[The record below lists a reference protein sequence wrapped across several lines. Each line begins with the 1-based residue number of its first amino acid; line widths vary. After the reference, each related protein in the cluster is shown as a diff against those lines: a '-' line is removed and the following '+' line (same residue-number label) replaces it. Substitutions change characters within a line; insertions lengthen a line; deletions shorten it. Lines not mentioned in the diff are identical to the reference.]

1 MSAHPSPPLQL
12 FYKNGQPF
20 PAHRPV
26 GLRVHISHV
35 ELAVDIPVTQEV
47 LQEPNSN
54 VMKVAFTVRKAGRY
68 EITVKLGG
76 LNVAYS
82 PYYKIFQPGM
92 VVPSKTKIVCHFSTL
107 VLTCEQPHTLQI
119 VPRDEYDN
127 PTNNSMS
134 LRDEHNYSL
143 AIHEVS
149 AAVSSLARTVRL
161 SWDPHSH
168 LFSLTSEP
176 SWLYLVAPVPLG
188 SVRHRLMEPEGS
200 SL

>member
-1 MSAHPSPPLQL
+1 MGSALSLLMGASLLPLQL

-35 ELAVDIPVTQEV
+35 ELAVEIPVTQEV

-54 VMKVAFTVRKAGRY
+54 VVKVAFTVRKAGRY

-92 VVPSKTKIVCHFSTL
+92 FFVLSFS
-107 VLTCEQPHTLQI
+107 
-119 VPRDEYDN
+119 
-127 PTNNSMS
+127 
-134 LRDEHNYSL
+134 
-143 AIHEVS
+143 
-149 AAVSSLARTVRL
+149 
-161 SWDPHSH
+161 
-168 LFSLTSEP
+168 FSLTPYSLCPFFPFVSFPFFFGRLWWEL
-176 SWLYLVAPVPLG
+176 SILSMLSTTELY
-188 SVRHRLMEPEGS
+188 SV
-200 SL
+200 

>member
-1 MSAHPSPPLQL
+1 MGAHPSLPLQL

-54 VMKVAFTVRKAGRY
+54 VVKVAFTVRKAGRY

-82 PYYKIFQPGM
+82 PYYKIFQPGRF
-92 VVPSKTKIVCHFSTL
+92 VVHSL
-107 VLTCEQPHTLQI
+107 VLPLLYHAFF
-119 VPRDEYDN
+119 V
-127 PTNNSMS
+127 
-134 LRDEHNYSL
+134 L
-143 AIHEVS
+143 AF
-149 AAVSSLARTVRL
+149 
-161 SWDPHSH
+161 
-168 LFSLTSEP
+168 LF
-176 SWLYLVAPVPLG
+176 W
-188 SVRHRLMEPEGS
+188 
-200 SL
+200 

>member
-54 VMKVAFTVRKAGRY
+54 VVKVAFTVRKAGRY

-82 PYYKIFQPGM
+82 PYYKIFQPGRFL
-92 VVPSKTKIVCHFSTL
+92 VRSL
-107 VLTCEQPHTLQI
+107 VLPLLHHAFF
-119 VPRDEYDN
+119 V
-127 PTNNSMS
+127 
-134 LRDEHNYSL
+134 
-143 AIHEVS
+143 
-149 AAVSSLARTVRL
+149 L
-161 SWDPHSH
+161 SF
-168 LFSLTSEP
+168 LF
-176 SWLYLVAPVPLG
+176 W
-188 SVRHRLMEPEGS
+188 
-200 SL
+200 